1 MPLHPELRDI
11 CLRIMLTLVAGFLL
25 GIDRSVHGKPAG
37 IRTTMLVC
45 MAASLSMIAVNLLL
59 YSTGKTAESF
69 NVLDLMRLPLGIL
82 SGMGFIGAG
91 TILRR
96 GNLVVG
102 VTTAATL
109 WFVTMLGICFGA
121 GLYLLGVAGLGVG
134 LLTLWGAKFIEDK
147 LTQARRAT
155 IVLTSD
161 LDSPPATD
169 VKGAITGACYVINSW
184 AVTYAPI
191 DRRRTIRCIVE
202 WRALPSDTQVPAFVG
217 ALSEMQGV
225 AKLQWIPGPVN

>member
-1 MPLHPELRDI
+1 MPLHPELTDI
-11 CLRIMLTLVAGFLL
+11 CWRIVLTLLAGFLL
-25 GIDRSVHGKPAG
+25 GIDRSAHGKPAG
-37 IRTTMLVC
+37 VRTTMLVC
-45 MAASLSMIAVNLLL
+45 LAASLSMITVNLLL
-59 YSTGKTAESF
+59 YSTGKTSDSF

-109 WFVTMLGICFGA
+109 WFVTMLGICFGS
-121 GLYLLGVAGLGVG
+121 GLYALGLAGLGVG
-134 LLTLWGAKFIEDK
+134 LLTLWGAKWVEEK
-147 LTQARRAT
+147 LRQSRRAT
-155 IVLTSD
+155 IVLTSA
-161 LDSPPATD
+161 LDSPAATD
-169 VKGAITGACYVINSW
+169 VKGAITAASFTINNW
-184 AVTYAPI
+184 AVTYAPN

-202 WRALPSDTQVPAFVG
+202 WRALPSDNHVPAFVG

-225 AKLQWIPGPVN
+225 AKLQWIPSPVN